1 MDAAAVALCMEN
13 GIPIKVFN
21 LKVQGNIQRVVTGE
35 DIGSLV
41 TVRGCGGMRQELK
54 DIEKHMADAV
64 AALKEQFK
72 TLRTGRANLGMLDG
86 ILVSAYGADV
96 PINQVA
102 NLSVPE
108 PTLIVAAPWD
118 PKMAVEIERA
128 IRKSDLGL
136 NPQNDGK
143 VVRIPIPP
151 LTEERR
157 KDLAKKAHHMAEE
170 ARIEIRRYRH
180 EGNDRLKKMFKDKE
194 ISEDDERR
202 GLEESQKLTDKKI
215 KEVDDLLKSKEQE
228 ILAV

>member
-1 MDAAAVALCMEN
+1 
-13 GIPIKVFN
+13 
-21 LKVQGNIQRVVTGE
+21 
-35 DIGSLV
+35 
-41 TVRGCGGMRQELK
+41 MRQELK
-54 DIEKHMADAV
+54 DIEKRMTDAV
-64 AALKEQFK
+64 GALKERFK

-108 PTLIVAAPWD
+108 PTLIVATPWD
-118 PKMAVEIERA
+118 PKIAVEIERA
-128 IRKSDLGL
+128 VRKSELGL

-143 VVRIPIPP
+143 VVRIPIPS
-151 LTEERR
+151 LTEDRR

-170 ARIEIRRYRH
+170 ARVEIRRFRH
-180 EGNDRLKKMFKDKE
+180 EGNDRLKKMLKDKS

-202 GLEESQKLTDKKI
+202 ALEESQKITDRKI
-215 KEVDDLLKSKEQE
+215 AEVDDLLKTKEKE

>member
-1 MDAAAVALCMEN
+1 
-13 GIPIKVFN
+13 
-21 LKVQGNIQRVVTGE
+21 
-35 DIGSLV
+35 
-41 TVRGCGGMRQELK
+41 MRQELK
-54 DIEKHMADAV
+54 DVEKRMTDAV
-64 AALKEQFK
+64 AALKERFK

-108 PTLIVAAPWD
+108 PTLITATPWD

-128 IRKSDLGL
+128 VRKSELGL

-143 VVRIPIPP
+143 IVRIPIPS

-170 ARIEIRRYRH
+170 TRVEVRRFRH
-180 EGNDRLKKMFKDKE
+180 EGNDRLKKMFKDKL

-202 GLEESQKLTDKKI
+202 ALEESQKITDRKI
-215 KEVDDLLKSKEQE
+215 AEVDEVLKTKEKE

>member
-1 MDAAAVALCMEN
+1 M
-13 GIPIKVFN
+13 I
-21 LKVQGNIQRVVTGE
+21 
-35 DIGSLV
+35 
-41 TVRGCGGMRQELK
+41 QELK
-54 DIEKHMADAV
+54 DIEKRMADALTH
-64 AALKEQFK
+64 LKERFK

-108 PTLIVAAPWD
+108 PTLIVATPWD

-128 IRKSDLGL
+128 VRKSDLGL
-136 NPQNDGK
+136 NPQSDGK
-143 VVRIPIPP
+143 VVRIPIPS
-151 LTEERR
+151 LTEDRR

-170 ARIEIRRYRH
+170 ARVEIRRFRH
-180 EGNDRLKKMFKDKE
+180 EGNDRLKKMLKDKA

-202 GLEESQKLTDKKI
+202 GLEESQKITDRKI
-215 KEVDDLLKSKEQE
+215 AEVDELLKSKEKE

>member
-1 MDAAAVALCMEN
+1 
-13 GIPIKVFN
+13 
-21 LKVQGNIQRVVTGE
+21 
-35 DIGSLV
+35 
-41 TVRGCGGMRQELK
+41 MRQELK
-54 DIEKHMADAV
+54 DIEKRMNDAV
-64 AALKEQFK
+64 LALKEKFK
-72 TLRTGRANLGMLDG
+72 TLRTGRANLGLLDG
-86 ILVSAYGADV
+86 IVVSAYGTEV

-108 PTLIVAAPWD
+108 PTLIIAAPWD

-136 NPQNDGK
+136 NPQSDGK
-143 VVRIPIPP
+143 VVRIPIPS

-170 ARIEIRRYRH
+170 ARIEIRRFRH
-180 EGNDRLKKMFKDKE
+180 EGNDRLKRMFRDKE

-202 GLEESQKLTDKKI
+202 ALEESQKITDKKI
-215 KEVDDLLKSKEQE
+215 ADVDETLKGKEKE

>member
-1 MDAAAVALCMEN
+1 
-13 GIPIKVFN
+13 
-21 LKVQGNIQRVVTGE
+21 
-35 DIGSLV
+35 
-41 TVRGCGGMRQELK
+41 MRQELK
-54 DIEKHMADAV
+54 DMEKRMSDAV
-64 AALKEQFK
+64 ASLKDKFK
-72 TLRTGRANLGMLDG
+72 TLRTGRANLGLLDG

-118 PKMAVEIERA
+118 PKMAPEIERA

-136 NPQNDGK
+136 NPQSDGK
-143 VVRIPIPP
+143 VVRIPIPS

-170 ARIEIRRYRH
+170 ARIEVRRFRH
-180 EGNDRLKKMFKDKE
+180 EGNDRLKRMFREKE

-202 GLEESQKLTDKKI
+202 GLEETQKLTDKKI
-215 KEVDDLLKSKEQE
+215 AEVDEVLKAKEKE

>member
-1 MDAAAVALCMEN
+1 L
-13 GIPIKVFN
+13 
-21 LKVQGNIQRVVTGE
+21 
-35 DIGSLV
+35 
-41 TVRGCGGMRQELK
+41 RQELK
-54 DIEKHMADAV
+54 DIEKRMADAV
-64 AALKEQFK
+64 AALKERFK

-108 PTLIVAAPWD
+108 PTLIVATPWD
-118 PKMAVEIERA
+118 PKIAVEIERA
-128 IRKSDLGL
+128 VRKSELGL

-143 VVRIPIPP
+143 VVRIPIPS

-170 ARIEIRRYRH
+170 ARVEIRRFRH
-180 EGNDRLKKMFKDKE
+180 EGNDRLKKMLKDKA

-202 GLEESQKLTDKKI
+202 ALEESQKITDRKI
-215 KEVDDLLKSKEQE
+215 AEVDDLLKTKEKE

>member
-1 MDAAAVALCMEN
+1 
-13 GIPIKVFN
+13 
-21 LKVQGNIQRVVTGE
+21 
-35 DIGSLV
+35 
-41 TVRGCGGMRQELK
+41 MRQELK
-54 DIEKHMADAV
+54 DIEKRMTDAV
-64 AALKEQFK
+64 EALKERFK
-72 TLRTGRANLGMLDG
+72 TLRTGRANLG
-86 ILVSAYGADV
+86 ILEGVRVAAYGAEV

-102 NLSVPE
+102 NLSVPD

-136 NPQNDGK
+136 NPQSDGK
-143 VVRIPIPP
+143 VVRIPVPS

-170 ARIEIRRYRH
+170 ARVEVRRFRH
-180 EGNDRLKKMFKDKE
+180 EGNDRIKKLFKDKT

-202 GLEESQKLTDKKI
+202 GFEESQKLTDRKI
-215 KEVDDLLKSKEQE
+215 GEIDEILKAKEKE

>member
-1 MDAAAVALCMEN
+1 
-13 GIPIKVFN
+13 
-21 LKVQGNIQRVVTGE
+21 
-35 DIGSLV
+35 
-41 TVRGCGGMRQELK
+41 MRQELK
-54 DIEKHMADAV
+54 DIEKRMADAV
-64 AALKEQFK
+64 GALKERFK

-108 PTLIVAAPWD
+108 PTLIVATPWD
-118 PKMAVEIERA
+118 PKIAVEIERA
-128 IRKSDLGL
+128 VRKSELGL

-143 VVRIPIPP
+143 IVRIPIPS

-170 ARIEIRRYRH
+170 ARVEIRRFRH
-180 EGNDRLKKMFKDKE
+180 EGNDRLKKMLKDKS

-202 GLEESQKLTDKKI
+202 ALEESQKITDRKI
-215 KEVDDLLKSKEQE
+215 AEVDDLLKTKEKE

>member
-1 MDAAAVALCMEN
+1 
-13 GIPIKVFN
+13 
-21 LKVQGNIQRVVTGE
+21 
-35 DIGSLV
+35 
-41 TVRGCGGMRQELK
+41 MRQELK
-54 DIEKHMADAV
+54 DIDQRMSDAV
-64 AALKEQFK
+64 HALKERFK
-72 TLRTGRANLGMLDG
+72 TLRTGRANLGLLDG
-86 ILVSAYGADV
+86 IVVTAYGAEV

-118 PKMAVEIERA
+118 PKMAPEIERA

-136 NPQNDGK
+136 NPQSDGK
-143 VVRIPIPP
+143 IVRIPIPS

-170 ARIEIRRYRH
+170 ARVEIRRFRH
-180 EGNDRLKKMFKDKE
+180 EGNDRLKKMYRDKV

-202 GLEESQKLTDKKI
+202 ALEESQKLTDKKI
-215 KEVDDLLKSKEQE
+215 AEVDEVLKGKEKE